1 MHAALAT
8 LVAEAPPL
16 RLKDV
21 TGIMALNG
29 EEVWAFVCVFV
40 CVWTEERVFLWGV
53 EFWFFLSCGF
63 RSAGFMFRLFVCFVL
78 LDHLSHTRKIDANN
92 LITPTTHLHCV

>member
-40 CVWTEERVFLWGV
+40 CVDGRESRPCFCGGLSLDFCRVDFG
-53 EFWFFLSCGF
+53 
-63 RSAGFMFRLFVCFVL
+63 RLVLCFVY
-78 LDHLSHTRKIDANN
+78 LSASFF
-92 LITPTTHLHCV
+92 